1 MNFNCT
7 WLTRGLTVCGLTL
20 AAILS
25 NGCASSDTAIFSD
38 APTPPPM
45 AAAVAP
51 TGSPS
56 AGQTDANGEFAK
68 FHVGDTVTVAL
79 SGLPNPI
86 EPVTTTITD
95 DGTIALSDIGKVQA
109 AGKTAGELQNEIHDM
124 YVPAY
129 YTHITVTV
137 TIGDRVY
144 YVRGEVKTPGR
155 LVYTSETTVT
165 KAIAAA
171 GDFTDFANRRKV
183 KLMRAN
189 GSTATVN
196 CNRVL
201 SGDEPDPQ
209 VYPGDQIYV
218 PKTIW

>member
-20 AAILS
+20 AAILF
-25 NGCASSDTAIFSD
+25 NGCASNDDAVFSD

-51 TGSPS
+51 TGSPVT
-56 AGQTDANGEFAK
+56 GQTGANGEFAK
-68 FHVGDTVTVAL
+68 FHVGDTVTVSL
-79 SGLPNPI
+79 SGLPNTI
-86 EPVTTTITD
+86 EPVTAPITD
-95 DGTIALSDIGKVQA
+95 DGTIALADIGKVPA

-155 LVYTSETTVT
+155 LVYTSETSVT

-183 KLMRAN
+183 KLMRTN
-189 GSTATVN
+189 GSSITVN

-201 SGDEPDPQ
+201 AGDEPDPQ